1 MTKIKGIFITGTD
14 TGVGKTY
21 IACAI
26 AQQLQQ
32 KSVKVTPRKP
42 VESGCQQD
50 DKELIPSDAVALKKA
65 ANYSGS
71 LAQVCP
77 FRFAPAIS
85 PKRAAQLANQALSTH
100 KVAQACMQNVEEDEF
115 LLVEGAGGFY
125 SPLCEDGLNADLAVA
140 LELPIVLVAEDK
152 LGCINHV
159 LLSVQAIET
168 RGLILSAVIL
178 NQTQEN
184 NIELMD
190 NFNELSDLL
199 DCPLL
204 TTVFNQQPLNKKII
218 DNSWL
223 TNLYS

>member
-1 MTKIKGIFITGTD
+1 MKGIFITGTD

-26 AQQLQQ
+26 AHQLQQ
-32 KSVKVTPRKP
+32 AGAAVSPRKP
-42 VESGCQQD
+42 VESGCLQEGS
-50 DKELIPSDAVALKKA
+50 ELIPADALALQQA

-85 PKRAAQLANQALSTH
+85 PKRAAQLANQALSTT
-100 KVAQACMQNVEEDEF
+100 KVAQACTLNIQDNEF

-140 LELPIVLVAEDK
+140 LALPVALVAEDK

-159 LLSVQAIET
+159 LLSIQAIEA
-168 RGLILSAVIL
+168 RGLTLSAVIL
-178 NQTQEN
+178 NQTQQADT
-184 NIELMD
+184 ELMD

-199 DCPLL
+199 DCALL
-204 TTVFNQQPLNKKII
+204 TTAHQPLPLSDNII
-218 DNSWL
+218 EAAWINGL
-223 TNLYS
+223 LK

>member
-1 MTKIKGIFITGTD
+1 MKGIFITGTD

-26 AQQLQQ
+26 AHQLQQ
-32 KSVKVTPRKP
+32 AGIKVAPRKP
-42 VESGCQQD
+42 VESGCLLEGT
-50 DKELIPSDAVALKKA
+50 ELIPADALALQHA

-85 PKRAAQLANQALSTH
+85 PKRAAQLANQALSTA
-100 KVAQACMQNVEEDEF
+100 KVAQACTLNIQDNEF

-140 LELPIVLVAEDK
+140 LALPVVLIAEDK

-159 LLSVQAIET
+159 LLSVQAIEA
-168 RGLILSAVIL
+168 RGLTLSAVIL
-178 NQTQEN
+178 NQAQQADT
-184 NIELMD
+184 ELMD

-199 DCPLL
+199 NSSLFTTDFQSQPMTNNIIEQSWLNSLL
-204 TTVFNQQPLNKKII
+204 T
-218 DNSWL
+218 
-223 TNLYS
+223 